1 MQSSRLIKAYPVCAQ
16 FSDASVAES
25 GNSRPEVMAPE
36 VASVLSPER
45 TKQSSVVTEAASV
58 TTVPTLSLCVSH
70 PGTPLWMSD

>member
-36 VASVLSPER
+36 VAPVLSPER
-45 TKQSSVVTEAASV
+45 TKQSSVVTEAASNHGAYP
-58 TTVPTLSLCVSH
+58 VPMRI
-70 PGTPLWMSD
+70 TPWDSSADV